1 MCLTPRPTVLRLLAL
16 LVLASSLSSLPAF
29 AGGDLAQANVQANV
43 LLQQGKVDQA
53 GALLRQTLS
62 ERPSDASA
70 HALLC
75 RVYYAQDMAD
85 AAVSECEKAAAA
97 APNDSDTQLWL
108 GRAYGIKA
116 MHANPIVA
124 FAFARKV
131 VAAFQRAVQLDPGN
145 VRAMNDL
152 GEYYVDA
159 PAIVGGGLDKA
170 RDLAAQMRPRFPAD
184 SHRLSA
190 LIAEK
195 KGDVATAEAEF
206 KAAADTAQTP
216 EAYVNL
222 GHFYQRYHQPDKA
235 IAPLQAAIAADHHR
249 DAALVDA
256 ASVLTAAH
264 RSPDVAES
272 VLREYLASSAKSDA
286 APAFKVHVQLGNLL
300 ASRGDMEGAHREYAA
315 ALALASHYAPA
326 RKALQGS

>member
-1 MCLTPRPTVLRLLAL
+1 MRLRFCRTVLRPLAL
-16 LVLASSLSSLPAF
+16 LLLASSIPAF
-29 AGGDLAQANVQANV
+29 AGGNTAEANL

-53 GALLRQTLS
+53 SALLQQTLS
-62 ERPSDASA
+62 EQPGDAWA

-85 AAVSECEKAAAA
+85 SAVAECEKAAAN

-108 GRAYGIKA
+108 GRAYGLKA
-116 MHANPIVA
+116 SHANPFAA
-124 FAFARKV
+124 FSYARKV
-131 VAAFQRAVQLDPGN
+131 AASFQRAVQLDSN
-145 VRAMNDL
+145 NIHAMNDL

-159 PAIVGGGLDKA
+159 PGIVGGGLDKA
-170 RDLAAQMRPRFPAD
+170 QDLAGKIRSRFPAQ

-195 KGDVATAEAEF
+195 RGDLATAEAEF
-206 KAAADTAQTP
+206 RAAAETAKTP
-216 EAYVNL
+216 EAYVDL
-222 GHFYQRYHQPDKA
+222 GHFYQRHHQPDKA
-235 IAPLQAAIAADHHR
+235 IAPLQSAIDADHHR

-256 ASVLTAAH
+256 ASILTAAH
-264 RSPDVAES
+264 RSPELAES
-272 VLREYLASSAKSDA
+272 ILREYLTSSAKSDA

-300 ASRGDMEGAHREYAA
+300 ASRGDTAGARNEYAA

>member
-1 MCLTPRPTVLRLLAL
+1 MRLTLRQTILRPLAL
-16 LVLASSLSSLPAF
+16 LVLASSLPAF
-29 AGGDLAQANVQANV
+29 AAGDTAEANL

-53 GALLRQTLS
+53 SALLHQTLS
-62 ERPSDASA
+62 ERPADAWA

-85 AAVSECEKAAAA
+85 AAVGECEKAASN

-108 GRAYGIKA
+108 GRAYGLKA
-116 MHANPIVA
+116 SHANPFAA
-124 FAFARKV
+124 FSYARKV
-131 VAAFQRAVQLDPGN
+131 AASFQRAVQLDPSN
-145 VRAMNDL
+145 VHAMNDL

-159 PAIVGGGLDKA
+159 PGIVGGGLDKA
-170 RDLAAQMRPRFPAD
+170 QSLAAQMRPRFPAQ

-195 KGDVATAEAEF
+195 RGDLGTAESEF
-206 KAAADTAQTP
+206 KAAADTARTP
-216 EAYVNL
+216 EAYVDL
-222 GHFYQRYHQPDKA
+222 GHFYQRHHEPDKA
-235 IAPLQAAIAADHHR
+235 VAPLQAAIDTDHHR

-256 ASVLTAAH
+256 ASILTAAH
-264 RSPDVAES
+264 RSPDLAEN

-300 ASRGDMEGAHREYAA
+300 ASRGDTEGARREYAA

>member
-1 MCLTPRPTVLRLLAL
+1 MRPTLRQSVPRLLAL
-16 LVLASSLSSLPAF
+16 LLLVSALPAF
-29 AGGDLAQANVQANV
+29 AAGDTAQANL

-53 GALLRQTLS
+53 SAILHQTLS
-62 ERPSDASA
+62 ERPGDAWA

-85 AAVSECEKAAAA
+85 AAVSECEKAAAN
-97 APNDSDTQLWL
+97 APEDSDTQLWL
-108 GRAYGIKA
+108 GRAYGMKA
-116 MHANPIVA
+116 SQANPVA
-124 FAFARKV
+124 AFGYARKV
-131 VAAFQRAVQLDPGN
+131 VASFQRAVQLDPGN
-145 VRAMNDL
+145 IQAMNDL

-159 PAIVGGGLDKA
+159 PGIVGGGLDKA
-170 RDLAAQMRPRFPAD
+170 QSLAAQMGPRFPAQ
-184 SHRLSA
+184 SHRLLA

-195 KGDVATAEAEF
+195 RGDTATAESEF
-206 KAAADTAQTP
+206 RKAADTAQTP
-216 EAYVNL
+216 EAWVDL
-222 GHFYQRYHQPDKA
+222 GHFYQRHHEPDKA
-235 IAPLQAAIAADHHR
+235 VAPLQAAIAADRHR

-272 VLREYLASSAKSDA
+272 VLREYLASPAKSDA

-300 ASRGDMEGAHREYAA
+300 ASQGDSEGARREYAA